1 MGGRAYAPRLQTKAS
16 DEKAFATTFASC
28 RDQVRAGK
36 TADFK
41 LSSAG
46 PSARDLKPGDTGLT
60 LKVPYDKAK
69 GGSRASRMAQDTA
82 HKASM
87 DRCLGENGYAS
98 GRLGRQAGAKL
109 SPTTKVVIPGE
120 DPGPPEAPSLLRSRL
135 SAALRPG

>member
-1 MGGRAYAPRLQTKAS
+1 MRTGNLITLTTLVACAASLGACAGGMSYSPRLQTKAS

-36 TADFK
+36 TDNFK

-46 PSARDLKPGDTGLT
+46 PSARDMKPGDTGLM

-87 DRCLGENGYAS
+87 DRCLGENGY
-98 GRLGRQAGAKL
+98 QTAGWDAK
-109 SPTTKVVIPGE
+109 
-120 DPGPPEAPSLLRSRL
+120 RR
-135 SAALRPG
+135 

>member
-1 MGGRAYAPRLQTKAS
+1 MRTGKLITLTITVACAASLGACAMGGRAYAPRLQTKAS
-16 DEKAFATTFASC
+16 DERAFATTFASC

-36 TADFK
+36 TDNFK

-46 PSARDLKPGDTGLT
+46 PSARDMTPGETGLM

-87 DRCLGENGYAS
+87 DRCLGENGY
-98 GRLGRQAGAKL
+98 QTAGWDAK
-109 SPTTKVVIPGE
+109 
-120 DPGPPEAPSLLRSRL
+120 RR
-135 SAALRPG
+135 